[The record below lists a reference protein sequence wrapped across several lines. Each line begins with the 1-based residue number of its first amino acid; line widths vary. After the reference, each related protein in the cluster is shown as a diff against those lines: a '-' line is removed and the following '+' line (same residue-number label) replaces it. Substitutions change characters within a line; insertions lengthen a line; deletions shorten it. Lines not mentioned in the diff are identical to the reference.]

1 MALCMAATAASAEA
15 PRVSARPA
23 PRPPTAE
30 VAERVA
36 EVVAI
41 RHGARAIAVQRNLV
55 QLSPRPEMRPDN
67 LRRRSIVRSV
77 GIQLRPP
84 GPVAGSICG
93 VAGIRGERL
102 APIAGR
108 VPACAIGEPVRVTSV
123 AGLRLSQAA
132 IMDCPTAVAL
142 NAWAERGMKPAIGR
156 LGGGPVGLRVAAH
169 YACRGRNG
177 QSGAKI
183 SEHGKGRAVD
193 ISAIQL
199 ANGQELTV
207 LRGWRDP
214 QHSRRLRAMHSAAC
228 GVFGTVL
235 GPNSDG
241 FHRDHFHFDT
251 ARYRS
256 GSYCR

>member
-1 MALCMAATAASAEA
+1 VT
-15 PRVSARPA
+15 
-23 PRPPTAE
+23 
-30 VAERVA
+30 
-36 EVVAI
+36 
-41 RHGARAIAVQRNLV
+41 VQRNVV
-55 QLSPRPEMRPDN
+55 QLSPRPETRPEN
-67 LRRRSIVRSV
+67 LRRRSIVQAV

-93 VAGIRGERL
+93 IRGIRGERL

-108 VPACAIGEPVRVTSV
+108 ISACGIAEPVRVTSV
-123 AGLRLSQAA
+123 AGLQLSQAA

-142 NAWAERGMKPAIGR
+142 NTWAERGVKPAIGR

-169 YACRGRNG
+169 YVCRNRNN

-183 SEHGKGRAVD
+183 SEHAKGHASD
-193 ISAIQL
+193 ISAIEL
-199 ANGQELTV
+199 ANGQSLTV

-214 QHSRRLRAMHSAAC
+214 QHSKRLRAMHAAAC
-228 GVFGTVL
+228 GPFGTVL
-235 GPNSDG
+235 GPNSDR
-241 FHRDHFHFDT
+241 FHQDHLHFDT